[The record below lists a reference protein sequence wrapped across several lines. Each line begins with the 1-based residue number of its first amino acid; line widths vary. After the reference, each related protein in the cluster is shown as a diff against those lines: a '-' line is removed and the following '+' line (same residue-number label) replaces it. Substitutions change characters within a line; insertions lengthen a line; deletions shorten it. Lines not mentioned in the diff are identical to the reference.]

1 MDLLSSPFSSLIRLQ
16 GQLTAQEQEVESE
29 IAEFLQA
36 GSAIP
41 DSVPGGHMRLE
52 ELRFARAMLRYRIMD
67 VEVVT
72 KARKQLHFESRVLEA
87 FALLHP
93 EMHDD
98 FQRELA
104 EQAFILEGYDCPEII
119 LQSIETCYR
128 KIESSF
134 QDQSSMLNQM
144 ALNAS
149 RADEMQDWFGRVNH
163 ALMKSK
169 TYFSRQCG
177 KARSLRTR
185 FLDAYGNNAQRHAF
199 NLLRARYGAGMIEA
213 LAMTLAADAKRRKA
227 A

>member
-1 MDLLSSPFSSLIRLQ
+1 MDLLNSPFSSLIRLQ
-16 GQLTAQEQEVESE
+16 GQLIAQEQEVESE

-36 GSAIP
+36 GSTLAN
-41 DSVPGGHMRLE
+41 SGPGAHLRLE

-67 VEVVT
+67 AEAVT
-72 KARKQLHFESRVLEA
+72 KARKQLHFETRVLEA

-93 EMHDD
+93 EMNAE
-98 FQRELA
+98 FQHELA
-104 EQAFILEGYDCPEII
+104 GQAFKVEGYDCPAVI

-128 KIESSF
+128 KLESSF

-149 RADEMQDWFGRVNH
+149 RANEMKDWFGRVNH

-169 TYFSRQCG
+169 AYFSRQCG
-177 KARSLRTR
+177 KARSLRMR
-185 FLDAYGNNAQRHAF
+185 FAEAYGNNGQHHAF
-199 NLLRARYGAGMIEA
+199 TLLRARYGAEMIDA
-213 LAMTLAADAKRRKA
+213 LALAVAADSKRRKA